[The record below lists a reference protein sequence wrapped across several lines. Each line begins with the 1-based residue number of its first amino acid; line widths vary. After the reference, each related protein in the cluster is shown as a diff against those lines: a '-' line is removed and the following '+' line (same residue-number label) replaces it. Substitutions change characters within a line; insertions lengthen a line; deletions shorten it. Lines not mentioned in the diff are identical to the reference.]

1 MSSFQY
7 SDNFSGFND
16 LINRVEFLQEKDWK
30 SMVKS
35 GNARKEF
42 KKYTAPNPKTGIKE
56 PPGGLSRLANILFT
70 TALGELH
77 LGIIDSKTSDTLK
90 KAAYATSS
98 TRIAKALKE
107 LAPKAF
113 EELFRDKNPRSVE
126 VSEYVNNPENMEE
139 LIKDTVINFTRKDRE
154 YIKDVDPE
162 DLADAVEDTVEDI
175 SKEMEEIK
183 DQLPGLPDELDV
195 RFDTLPDRDN
205 IIAKMVDRFNQ
216 IRPSIKASP
225 MSGGTGFTVEGPV
238 GAFDNINDKIIDNI
252 LGISPHAKKDDINIQ
267 VYSSA
272 DEDFEQSLYG
282 DEEDSYEENE
292 LPSSTQEEEEVDD
305 LIMNNDKEAFI
316 LTVTDSVKRALKK
329 ALDRY
334 GILFNDVEEGLTV
347 AIEDE
352 QIATKLK
359 TKINGPRE
367 DEEFRESY
375 TGGYMS
381 DQSSSDKRNKKK
393 EVLSESFKDR
403 YKPKTHWQLG
413 ELKRYGL

>member
-1 MSSFQY
+1 M
-7 SDNFSGFND
+7 
-16 LINRVEFLQEKDWK
+16 
-30 SMVKS
+30 
-35 GNARKEF
+35 
-42 KKYTAPNPKTGIKE
+42 
-56 PPGGLSRLANILFT
+56 
-70 TALGELH
+70 
-77 LGIIDSKTSDTLK
+77 
-90 KAAYATSS
+90 
-98 TRIAKALKE
+98 
-107 LAPKAF
+107 
-113 EELFRDKNPRSVE
+113 
-126 VSEYVNNPENMEE
+126 
-139 LIKDTVINFTRKDRE
+139 
-154 YIKDVDPE
+154 
-162 DLADAVEDTVEDI
+162 
-175 SKEMEEIK
+175 
-183 DQLPGLPDELDV
+183 
-195 RFDTLPDRDN
+195 
-205 IIAKMVDRFNQ
+205 
-216 IRPSIKASP
+216 
-225 MSGGTGFTVEGPV
+225 
-238 GAFDNINDKIIDNI
+238 
-252 LGISPHAKKDDINIQ
+252 
-267 VYSSA
+267 
-272 DEDFEQSLYG
+272 YG

>member
-16 LINRVEFLQEKDWK
+16 LINRVEFLEEKTYK
-30 SMVKS
+30 QMVKAADLGS
-35 GNARKEF
+35 KLKAFRTEEGGKIGANSRVKNLIIVGALVRMNLINTDIESALRRK
-42 KKYTAPNPKTGIKE
+42 
-56 PPGGLSRLANILFT
+56 
-70 TALGELH
+70 
-77 LGIIDSKTSDTLK
+77 
-90 KAAYATSS
+90 ATSS
-98 TRIAKALKE
+98 THIIDTLKG
-107 LAPKAF
+107 LAP
-113 EELFRDKNPRSVE
+113 ELYDELFEGDNPRSLE
-126 VSEYVNNPENMEE
+126 VVDYIDKKTEE
-139 LIKDTVINFTRKDRE
+139 LIPYAVKNFTRAE
-154 YIKDVDPE
+154 YNKGTEEELKKVDFEDV
-162 DLADAVEDTVEDI
+162 ADDARDDI

-195 RFDTLPDRDN
+195 RFDTLPDKDN

-216 IRPSIKASP
+216 IRPNIKASP

-252 LGISPHAKKDDINIQ
+252 LGISPHAKKEDINIQ

-316 LTVTDSVKRALKK
+316 LTVTDNVKRALKK
-329 ALDRY
+329 ALNRK

-347 AIEDE
+347 APEDHS
-352 QIATKLK
+352 IALRVKD
-359 TKINGPRE
+359 KISSSYAE
-367 DEEFRESY
+367 EEEFRESY
-375 TGGYMS
+375 TGDYMS

>member
-16 LINRVEFLQEKDWK
+16 LINRVEFLEEKTYK
-30 SMVKS
+30 QMVKAADLGS
-35 GNARKEF
+35 KLKAFRTEEGGKIGANSRVKNLIIVGALVRMNLINTDIENALRRK
-42 KKYTAPNPKTGIKE
+42 
-56 PPGGLSRLANILFT
+56 
-70 TALGELH
+70 
-77 LGIIDSKTSDTLK
+77 
-90 KAAYATSS
+90 ATSS
-98 TRIAKALKE
+98 THIIDTLKG
-107 LAPKAF
+107 LAPELYDKLF
-113 EELFRDKNPRSVE
+113 EGDNPRSLE
-126 VSEYVNNPENMEE
+126 VVDYIDKKTEE
-139 LIKDTVINFTRKDRE
+139 LIPYAVKNFTRAE
-154 YIKDVDPE
+154 YDKRTEEELKKVDFEDV
-162 DLADAVEDTVEDI
+162 ADDARDDI

-195 RFDTLPDRDN
+195 RFDTLPDKDN

-216 IRPSIKASP
+216 IRPNIKASP

-375 TGGYMS
+375 TDGYMS

-403 YKPKTHWQLG
+403 YKPKTHWQLE
-413 ELKRYGL
+413 ELRRYGL